1 MADTTNNVPYDPTK
15 EINALKDSR
24 LKAEQSALE
33 ARRQATINSLNAQQS
48 KIQPKVDENK
58 NSSSIASQLNA
69 RNFAEYMAQRGNNN
83 PAGQSGTMNQANIS
97 RGVALQGA
105 YSAADKWGRDQ
116 FAEYE
121 RQKSEANTAS
131 NNELST
137 IQSKIESD
145 AMQSLINAKIQQEQN
160 RINQM
165 NADRSFNEGVRQF
178 NVGQVNS
185 DRAYNEGVRQ
195 FDVGQGNFDKTFNQN
210 QSNSDRTFNEGIRQF
225 NVGQGNWDK
234 IFNQTQNNADRTFK
248 LQEDSEKLNRMNTLA
263 GLTGQIPASE
273 LISQMSSSQIEA
285 YKNLAN
291 QNGGFAAAIN
301 STNDPVQ
308 KAIINEFRNQYLQ
321 QNPNN
326 PYANTQTNNVMV
338 PTMQGRQLESGLQTE
353 AMQRVGLE
361 ISNKIN
367 QIKLDNLPEETALML
382 KTAKIQADKGQADLA
397 YQLIVN
403 SNAPEKFKAEIAQT
417 YQQVAASKASVD
429 QAWKQLDI
437 SQQKANNK
445 SSNSEFKKTPYYSD
459 TYNAIADQITKWEE
473 DPNVVVPNK
482 KPNEK
487 GTEWIND
494 GTVLKDYIR
503 TPGSKEYNQIVSK
516 IMGDP
521 TLNSYEKY
529 KMLDDFRIPY
539 Q

>member
-1 MADTTNNVPYDPTK
+1 
-15 EINALKDSR
+15 
-24 LKAEQSALE
+24 
-33 ARRQATINSLNAQQS
+33 
-48 KIQPKVDENK
+48 
-58 NSSSIASQLNA
+58 
-69 RNFAEYMAQRGNNN
+69 
-83 PAGQSGTMNQANIS
+83 
-97 RGVALQGA
+97 
-105 YSAADKWGRDQ
+105 
-116 FAEYE
+116 
-121 RQKSEANTAS
+121 
-131 NNELST
+131 
-137 IQSKIESD
+137 
-145 AMQSLINAKIQQEQN
+145 
-160 RINQM
+160 M